1 MALVMRVLAGLLLW
15 AAGFTILYGLHG
27 LGCAVGWADVRL
39 GPVSLL
45 SMVLVGTWLAFLAL
59 ALLTALLLW
68 RGDGFG
74 QSGFLRRV
82 GLISALAGLGGLIFT
97 GAPVLLPAHCL

>member
-15 AAGFTILYGLHG
+15 AAGFTVLYALYG

-39 GPVSLL
+39 GAFTLL
-45 SMVLVGTWLAFLAL
+45 SLVLIGTWLTFVGLAL
-59 ALLTALLLW
+59 AWALAVWRYEELLPP
-68 RGDGFG
+68 
-74 QSGFLRRV
+74 GFLATI
-82 GLISALAGLGGLIFT
+82 GLTSALSGLGGLVFT